1 MAFDRKAHSR
11 EYESRPHTK
20 AIRLAR
26 DAKKRAAKAG
36 LPFALTVEWI
46 EERILDGCPLS
57 GMQFDLSPGMVNPF
71 SPSVDKVKNHL
82 GYTQDNCRVII
93 YGLNALKGTGT
104 DADLLNISK
113 VVIDYNLTF
122 E

>member
-1 MAFDRKAHSR
+1 MAYDKTEASRK
-11 EYESRPHTK
+11 YESSPHGK
-20 AIRLAR
+20 SVRLVR
-26 DAKKRAAKAG
+26 DAKKRAMKDG
-36 LPFALTVEWI
+36 LPFDLTVEWI

-71 SPSVDKVKNHL
+71 SPSVDRVKNHL